1 MRSSMPLTWTS
12 AFNRTKWRPRRR
24 AGGVVVAALVVGL
37 VGLAGGCSADQR
49 SSSSSQPNSAAQG
62 DVNKAQA
69 GGGAAAPAAGS
80 NAAAGVNRQVVQTG
94 ELHLTVPDPVGTV
107 TRVLAVVDQA
117 GGRVDAHEE
126 TGRGPGTAGSATLT
140 VRVPATQLEKTVQTL
155 RGLGDVTS
163 FTLQATDVTGTAEDL
178 DARIDAARLSV
189 ARMQDL
195 MSKATTTADLISTEQ
210 ALSERQAAL
219 EQLQGQRAVLA
230 DQVALSTLRVVLT
243 SPGEAPA
250 PRIQLHSFA
259 DGWSAGLK
267 ALGAVARG
275 ALVALGVVGPWLLLA
290 ALVAVAAGAAR
301 RLLRRRY
308 GARTMPPRPGDH
320 GVPWEPGGPMVPGN
334 PPTPSGAAAPVSAAP
349 TGPQAPGSSAPGPTA
364 PGPTAAAARPPAPP
378 AG

>member
-1 MRSSMPLTWTS
+1 M
-12 AFNRTKWRPRRR
+12 
-24 AGGVVVAALVVGL
+24 VAALVVGL
-37 VGLAGGCSADQR
+37 VALAGACSANQGSASR
-49 SSSSSQPNSAAQG
+49 SQPNNAVQG
-62 DVNKAQA
+62 DANKAQA

-80 NAAAGVNRQVVQTG
+80 NAAGVNRQVVQTG
-94 ELHLTVPDPVGTV
+94 ELHLTVSDPVGTV

-117 GGRVDAHEE
+117 GGRVDSHEE

-140 VRVPATQLEKTVQTL
+140 VRVPAAQLEKTVQTL

-163 FTLQATDVTGTAEDL
+163 FTLEATDVTGTAEDL

-230 DQVALSTLRVVLT
+230 DQVALSTLRVVLS
-243 SPGEAPA
+243 SPAEAPA
-250 PRIQLHSFA
+250 PRIQLHNFA

-267 ALGAVARG
+267 ALGVVARG
-275 ALVALGVVGPWLLLA
+275 ALVALGVVGPWLVLA

-308 GARTMPPRPGDH
+308 GRRTTPPRPGER
-320 GVPWEPGGPMVPGN
+320 GVPSGPGSPTAPAN
-334 PPTPSGAAAPVSAAP
+334 PPAPARVPAPVPAAP
-349 TGPQAPGSSAPGPTA
+349 GGSSAPGPSSAGPSSVGPSA
-364 PGPTAAAARPPAPP
+364 PGPSTPGPSAPGPSSPNAPAAGPSTTAPKPPASPE
-378 AG
+378 G

>member
-1 MRSSMPLTWTS
+1 M
-12 AFNRTKWRPRRR
+12 
-24 AGGVVVAALVVGL
+24 VH
-37 VGLAGGCSADQR
+37 
-49 SSSSSQPNSAAQG
+49 
-62 DVNKAQA
+62 
-69 GGGAAAPAAGS
+69 
-80 NAAAGVNRQVVQTG
+80 TG

-140 VRVPATQLEKTVQTL
+140 VRVPAAQLEKTVQTL
-155 RGLGDVTS
+155 RDLGDVTS
-163 FTLQATDVTGTAEDL
+163 VTLQATDVTGNAEQL

-250 PRIQLHSFA
+250 PRVQLHSFA

-267 ALGAVARG
+267 ALRAVARG
-275 ALVALGVVGPWLLLA
+275 ALVALGVVGPWLLVA
-290 ALVAVAAGAAR
+290 ALVAAATVAVR
-301 RLLRRRY
+301 RALRGRR
-308 GARTMPPRPGDH
+308 GGTTTPPRPGGP
-320 GVPWEPGGPMVPGN
+320 GVPLAPGGPTSPGGPTVP
-334 PPTPSGAAAPVSAAP
+334 AAPAGAVAAP
-349 TGPQAPGSSAPGPTA
+349 TPVPAAPPTSPPAGAPGGAPAPQAPPGP
-364 PGPTAAAARPPAPP
+364 
-378 AG
+378 

>member
-1 MRSSMPLTWTS
+1 MRSSTPLTWTPIS
-12 AFNRTKWRPRRR
+12 SRTRRHTRRP
-24 AGGVVVAALVVGL
+24 AGSVVVAALVVGL

-49 SSSSSQPNSAAQG
+49 SASSSQPNSAAQG
-62 DVNKAQA
+62 DVDKAQA
-69 GGGAAAPAAGS
+69 GGAAAAPAAGS
-80 NAAAGVNRQVVQTG
+80 NAAAGANRQVVQTG

-107 TRVLAVVDQA
+107 TGVLAVVDQA

-140 VRVPATQLEKTVQTL
+140 VRVPAAQLEKTVQTL

-163 FTLQATDVTGTAEDL
+163 FTLQATDVTGTTEDL

-219 EQLQGQRAVLA
+219 EQLQAQRAVLA

-301 RLLRRRY
+301 RLLRTRH
-308 GARTMPPRPGDH
+308 GVRTMPPRPGEH
-320 GVPWEPGGPMVPGN
+320 GAPWGPGGPMTPGN
-334 PPTPSGAAAPVSAAP
+334 PPTPAPVPAAP
-349 TGPQAPGSSAPGPTA
+349 PGQSTPVPSTPGPTT
-364 PGPTAAAARPPAPP
+364 TATRPPAPP

>member
-1 MRSSMPLTWTS
+1 MRSSTPLTWTS
-12 AFNRTKWRPRRR
+12 VFSRTRWRPRRR
-24 AGGVVVAALVVGL
+24 AGGLVVAALVVGL

-155 RGLGDVTS
+155 RSLGDVTS

-275 ALVALGVVGPWLLLA
+275 ALVALGVVGPWLLVA
-290 ALVAVAAGAAR
+290 ALVAAAAIAVR
-301 RLLRRRY
+301 RALHRRR
-308 GARTMPPRPGDH
+308 GGTTTPPRPEEP
-320 GVPWEPGGPMVPGN
+320 GVPWSPGGPTSPGGPAVP
-334 PPTPSGAAAPVSAAP
+334 AAPM
-349 TGPQAPGSSAPGPTA
+349 PQAPPV
-364 PGPTAAAARPPAPP
+364 R
-378 AG
+378 